1 MTLHAF
7 AYLWSGQHRDFF
19 TYGRHDLAHDFTTL
33 PENNFITTKSSHN
46 MAKLPNNQLNMTKSS
61 RYSATHPSINS
72 TTT

>member
-33 PENNFITTKSSHN
+33 PENNFITTKSSHT
-46 MAKLPNNQLNMTKSS
+46 MAKLQNNQLNMTKSNVTWPRS
-61 RYSATHPSINS
+61 PAVN
-72 TTT
+72 